1 MGKTFLVEFLKK
13 KDMEPRPKEAKAALP
28 WVDPGVEASEDEE
41 EDPGKE
47 GLKAKLL
54 KARDEVKKLEREL
67 TGKKVSTKAAGSK
80 DKKEK
85 VKKKKPTPEGKEKK
99 KRKRAKESPSSGG
112 EKKKKKKKKK
122 ASRADDEAAK
132 EARMAKGKKK
142 AIDESSSSSDD
153 EDEGL
158 FGECPEEKVTA
169 GAKKGRCDRGPFG
182 GGDLVRFQGESSSE
196 LEAVFREAPAVPKA
210 SNQLKL
216 MQYAKRTPGRLASRL
231 ALEDAGRGSPR
242 GCGGESSR
250 SRRTDP
256 ASGRPLLP
264 HDDRAAVGPASG
276 DLRAHREMR
285 TLCTALDMLARK
297 LPAHAADLLG
307 QRLKAIEKSCH
318 DGHWQAAVPWSSWG
332 RTRAASWRETRRCS

>member
-112 EKKKKKKKKK
+112 EKKKKKKKK

-231 ALEDAGRGSPR
+231 LLKMQVEGAQGAAGRIQP
-242 GCGGESSR
+242 
-250 SRRTDP
+250 
-256 ASGRPLLP
+256 
-264 HDDRAAVGPASG
+264 
-276 DLRAHREMR
+276 
-285 TLCTALDMLARK
+285 
-297 LPAHAADLLG
+297 
-307 QRLKAIEKSCH
+307 I
-318 DGHWQAAVPWSSWG
+318 
-332 RTRAASWRETRRCS
+332 